1 MTLVVLLTIFSFAVV
16 IGTRLRLHGGAN
28 GLLRLHTGAG
38 LVGTLVWVVFLI
50 AKPST
55 YVGGSFF
62 GLIGL
67 GLGWVVSVA
76 GLGLAATAR
85 SGGGRRVASR
95 TAGGARY
102 AAVAVH
108 VLVFVAWVWMTYAYA
123 TRKV

>member
-1 MTLVVLLTIFSFAVV
+1 MTLVVILTIFSFLVV
-16 IGTRLRLHGGAN
+16 VGTRLRLHGSAN

-38 LVGTLVWVVFLI
+38 LLGTVVWVVFLV
-50 AKPST
+50 ASPST

-67 GLGWVVSVA
+67 GLGWVVSVT
-76 GLGLAATAR
+76 GLALAATAR
-85 SGGGRRVASR
+85 SGGGRRMAAR
-95 TAGGARY
+95 TGGAARY